1 MAHGGMSPRGG
12 LSGVSADADARW
24 EGEPAPSTDAS
35 GDASSGV
42 RVTLAD
48 STRAHVLRA
57 FLREHR
63 ERRVSR
69 GETAPSSVD
78 ALLDSMESARRET
91 SETSSLAR
99 DGEGPPARVSDDVAL
114 PPGTLEDSRG
124 AVRIVARTHVRAAQ
138 SIVARVVVVV
148 VVVVVVARRPPLARA
163 PPAALA
169 LALAT
174 TATVPPARARP
185 DARRCYPRRSLERAV
200 AVASW
205 MLE

>member
-1 MAHGGMSPRGG
+1 
-12 LSGVSADADARW
+12 
-24 EGEPAPSTDAS
+24 
-35 GDASSGV
+35 
-42 RVTLAD
+42 
-48 STRAHVLRA
+48 
-57 FLREHR
+57 
-63 ERRVSR
+63 
-69 GETAPSSVD
+69 
-78 ALLDSMESARRET
+78 
-91 SETSSLAR
+91 
-99 DGEGPPARVSDDVAL
+99 L

-138 SIVARVVVVV
+138 SIVARVVVV